1 MANEHEQEHSTTLG
15 SLAKALAQAQ
25 AKLEDAKKDK
35 TNPHFNSRYATLSSV
50 RAAMSDVL
58 PAHGLAVV
66 QSFEPHGDGAVCIVT
81 TLMHESG
88 EWIRSKLY
96 LPVTKRD
103 AQGFGSAISYGRRY
117 SLAAIVG
124 IATDDDD
131 DGNTATKPTA
141 TRRPANDDK
150 PATIARTEVDP
161 LVEKYAAAVDVAG
174 DVKGL
179 MAVFTALQTDRL
191 LPAAAKEYVV
201 QLCSTKRRKLE
212 GKAA

>member
-1 MANEHEQEHSTTLG
+1 MANEMEHSVGLG
-15 SLAKALAQAQ
+15 ALAKALAQAQ

-35 TNPHFNSRYATLSSV
+35 TNPHFNSRYATLASV

-58 PAHGLAVV
+58 PLFGLAVV
-66 QSFEPHGDGAVCIVT
+66 QSFEPHGEAGVCIVT

-88 EWIRSKLY
+88 EWIKSRLF
-96 LPVTKRD
+96 LPVTKKD

-131 DGNTATKPTA
+131 DGNTATKPT
-141 TRRPANDDK
+141 TRKAPA
-150 PATIARTEVDP
+150 PVAVAASVDP
-161 LVEKYAAAVDVAG
+161 LVERYVSTVDQAT
-174 DVKGL
+174 DVKTL
-179 MAVFTALQTDRL
+179 MAVYTAVTTDQT
-191 LPAAAKEYVV
+191 LPAAAREYVV

-212 GKAA
+212 GRAA